1 MTNKILHQIDMETET
16 LHMCEK
22 HSDNHFAA
30 FKQNE
35 LSNILQY
42 VTVKTERTI
51 NLTLIKEVS
60 LIKIYFT
67 LQRKYMLP

>member
-1 MTNKILHQIDMETET
+1 
-16 LHMCEK
+16 MCEK

-60 LIKIYFT
+60 LKKFISLYNGNM
-67 LQRKYMLP
+67 YMLP